1 MQQYTLGRA
10 LQAGDTLGIV
20 TPSAPLDETRFQ
32 AGLSFLHSLGLR
44 TRCGRSV
51 QERWG
56 YLAGTDDVRAQDINE
71 FFADPAID
79 GILCMR
85 GGYGAARL
93 LPLLD
98 FDDIA
103 RHPKLFIG
111 FSDITVFHSKLNTL
125 GIESMHAPMPKSF
138 RTTNPAALLRLK
150 EFLFGK
156 ISSYRLPPHPFNR
169 EGIVQAE
176 LTGGNL
182 TLLHCLRSSVLECK
196 HQSSILFMEDVGENL
211 YSIDRMLQSLK
222 LTDKFSK
229 LQGLIVGDFTEM
241 KGLNFGKDAYE
252 IIQEVFADY
261 AYPICFGFPAGHAEN
276 NFPLIIGSTIE
287 MEISATGTT
296 IHFQND

>member
-1 MQQYTLGRA
+1 MFSMRKPASKFLSLFLVLAMVCSLFGAAFAAEEETATPYVIPDVDGKVVILHTN
-10 LQAGDTLGIV
+10 DT
-20 TPSAPLDETRFQ
+20 
-32 AGLSFLHSLGLR
+32 H
-44 TRCGRSV
+44 
-51 QERWG
+51 G
-56 YLAGTDDVRAQDINE
+56 YLQGNDK
-71 FFADPAID
+71 AI
-79 GILCMR
+79 
-85 GGYGAARL
+85 
-93 LPLLD
+93 
-98 FDDIA
+98 
-103 RHPKLFIG
+103 
-111 FSDITVFHSKLNTL
+111 
-125 GIESMHAPMPKSF
+125 E
-138 RTTNPAALLRLK
+138 ALR
-150 EFLFGK
+150 
-156 ISSYRLPPHPFNR
+156 R
-169 EGIVQAE
+169 IVQAE